1 MNINLHKPLS
11 TLINLYQ
18 LRVVSNHTKNE
29 FCPLTSNKMSDIK
42 SKAQGLDPNV
52 QPRNVLELVEKTNNI
67 YESLVII
74 SKRARQISS
83 DLKWEIQR
91 KLEEFAVNTDTIE
104 EVQENKEQIEIS
116 KFYERLPNTPIIAA
130 QEFLNNEI
138 QWRYS
143 DEKE

>member
-1 MNINLHKPLS
+1 
-11 TLINLYQ
+11 
-18 LRVVSNHTKNE
+18 
-29 FCPLTSNKMSDIK
+29 MSDIK

-52 QPRNVLELVEKTNNI
+52 QPRDIGELVDKTGNV
-67 YESLVII
+67 YESIAII

-91 KLEEFAVNTDTIE
+91 KLEEFAVSSDTIE

-130 QEFLNNEI
+130 HEFLHDEL
-138 QWRYS
+138 QWRML
-143 DEKE
+143 DERVRD